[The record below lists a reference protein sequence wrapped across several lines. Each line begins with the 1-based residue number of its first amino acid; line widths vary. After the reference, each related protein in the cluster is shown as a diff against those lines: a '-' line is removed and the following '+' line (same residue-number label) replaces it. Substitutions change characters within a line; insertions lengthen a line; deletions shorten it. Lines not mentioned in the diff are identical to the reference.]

1 MSKYEFSLR
10 QEVLMEQGASVLGD
24 LFRLKRASSDT
35 SRIVSISVM
44 YELVWSAKQDIL
56 MAKTEPELD
65 RIEGQFSLAERFVTK
80 IGSASYA

>member
-24 LFRLKRASSDT
+24 LFRLKRAQGVNRRTDP
-35 SRIVSISVM
+35 VSVL

-56 MAKTEPELD
+56 MAKTVSELD
-65 RIEGQFSLAERFVTK
+65 RIEGQFNLAGQFLSK
-80 IGSASYA
+80 IAAHA

>member
-24 LFRLKRASSDT
+24 LFRLKRAHGITDRT
-35 SRIVSISVM
+35 DPVSVM

-56 MAKTEPELD
+56 IAKSEPELD
-65 RIEGQFSLAERFVTK
+65 RIRGQFDLASGFISKMGSVT
-80 IGSASYA
+80 YA